1 MPATQQSDVLQPMDE
16 SKVTKVHW
24 KVMFISGMGFFT
36 DAYDLFIIGVVMAIL
51 KDEWHPSPLAVG
63 LVTSTSLLAAAVG
76 ALLFGRIADMFGRK
90 RVYGVECLV
99 LSAGAIASAL
109 SPNIT
114 WLIIFRIILGIGIGG
129 DYPVSATIMSEYAG
143 KASRGMLISLVFSM
157 QAAGLIFGPLLAAA
171 LLATPMSHDWIWRIL
186 LADGGIPP
194 LIVFHARRTIHET
207 PRYLLV
213 AGRQEGFEK
222 ASQSVFDE
230 KGEAKPEEKE
240 QESEAKT
247 TFWEVFK
254 SSPAINAGCVI

>member
-99 LSAGAIASAL
+99 LW
-109 SPNIT
+109 P
-114 WLIIFRIILGIGIGG
+114 
-129 DYPVSATIMSEYAG
+129 
-143 KASRGMLISLVFSM
+143 
-157 QAAGLIFGPLLAAA
+157 
-171 LLATPMSHDWIWRIL
+171 
-186 LADGGIPP
+186 
-194 LIVFHARRTIHET
+194 AR
-207 PRYLLV
+207 
-213 AGRQEGFEK
+213 
-222 ASQSVFDE
+222 
-230 KGEAKPEEKE
+230 
-240 QESEAKT
+240 
-247 TFWEVFK
+247 
-254 SSPAINAGCVI
+254 